1 MFRPISIIVRER
13 KVALGDI
20 RKAMR
25 RADGGKNSPGWTFEL
40 YYEYYKEFLARLD
53 DTTFW

>member
-13 KVALGDI
+13 KVALGGI
-20 RKAMR
+20 REALR
-25 RADGGKNSPGWTFEL
+25 RADGGYNSLGWTFEL
-40 YYEYYKEFLARLD
+40 CYKYYKEFLASLD